1 VAIFKDYKIHLFGLT
16 VFFTLVF
23 IGWRYIEFIKDER
36 ETLEKKS
43 YLSQDSNMKKRV
55 SAMILAKQKATLG
68 MALSLVNDKE
78 LIEHITHNKIPNK
91 YYKNLVNNFR
101 KNTLYKNI
109 WIQIIDENLISIYRS
124 WSDKKGDSLK
134 GLRGDLVEVFKTKKV
149 SYSISS
155 GKFDLTIKAIVPIL
169 KDEDV
174 IGVLEIIS
182 HFNSISKEMKKF
194 DVDSVVVLEKK
205 YTKNVKYPF
214 TNIFIDEYYVANF
227 DAPLYLREELKE
239 HGIQNHF
246 SSQYMIDK
254 GKIATSYE
262 LKSINGETLGW
273 YIMFKK
279 IEDIPSLD
287 LDFFM
292 FKWLTLGLLGFMA
305 LAGVINITMFYF
317 LRKQKIYYKN
327 IIDSSTNMVI
337 INDKKN
343 IIDVNRIFFKYFY
356 QHKTIDEFQE
366 DYECICDLF
375 VKEDGYLQ
383 KEVDK
388 LYWIDYLISH
398 KDNKHKVKIKYE
410 SEIYY
415 FLVSTS
421 LVSEEKS
428 YYSVVFTDITNEEK
442 YKIDLE
448 KLTITDTLTGIGNRR
463 YFHDKLLEERARA
476 DRYEHELSFIM
487 LDIDHFKNVNDNYG
501 HGVGDSV
508 LVEYTKLISSMI
520 RDGDTFC
527 RIGGEEFIIMLPHAT
542 KDNAAELA
550 EKLRISIENH
560 KKVLPI
566 TMSFGVVEYIKGEE
580 AEFILKRVD
589 EALYEAKDA
598 GRNRVVVR

>member
-1 VAIFKDYKIHLFGLT
+1 LSI
-16 VFFTLVF
+16 FFTLVSV
-23 IGWRYIEFIKDER
+23 GWRYVDFVKDEKGI
-36 ETLEKKS
+36 LQKNS
-43 YLSQDSNMKKRV
+43 YSSQAYSMQQRV
-55 SAMILAKQKATLG
+55 SDMILAKQKATVG
-68 MALSLVNDKE
+68 MALSLANDQRF
-78 LIEHITHNKIPNK
+78 IEHITNDKIPNK
-91 YYKNLVNNFR
+91 YYKNLVDNFR
-101 KNTLYKNI
+101 RNTLYKNI
-109 WIQIIDENLISIYRS
+109 WIQVLNKDLTSIYRS
-124 WSDKKGDSLK
+124 WSDKNGDSLK
-134 GLRGDLVEVFKTKKV
+134 DVRGDLVEVFKTKKV

-169 KDEDV
+169 KDEEV

-182 HFNSISKEMKKF
+182 HFNSISKAMKKF

-205 YTKNVKYPF
+205 YTKNIKYPF
-214 TNIFIDEYYVANF
+214 TNIFIDEYYIANF
-227 DAPLYLREELKE
+227 DAPPYLIEALKK

-246 SSQYMIDK
+246 SSKYMIDE

-292 FKWLTLGLLGFMA
+292 FRWLTLGLLGFMA
-305 LAGVINITMFYF
+305 LAGVINIIMFYF

-327 IIDSSTNMVI
+327 IIDSSTNMVV

-343 IIDVNRIFFKYFY
+343 IIDVNKIFFKYFY
-356 QHKTIDEFQE
+356 NHKTIDEFKKN
-366 DYECICDLF
+366 YECICDLF
-375 VKEDGYLQ
+375 VEEESYLHKEMDG
-383 KEVDK
+383 E
-388 LYWIDYLISH
+388 YWIDYLMLH
-398 KDNKHKVKIKYE
+398 KNVKHKVKIKYE
-410 SEIYY
+410 SEVYY
-415 FLVSTS
+415 FFVSTS
-421 LVSEEKS
+421 LVSVEKS
-428 YYSVVFTDITNEEK
+428 YYSVVFADITNEEK

-448 KLTITDTLTGIGNRR
+448 KLTITDALTGIGNRR
-463 YFHDKLLEERARA
+463 YFHDKLLEERSRA
-476 DRYEHELSFIM
+476 DRYEHTLSFIM
-487 LDIDHFKNVNDNYG
+487 LDIDYFKKVNDEYG

-527 RIGGEEFIIMLPHAT
+527 RIGGEEFIIMLPHAA
-542 KDNAAELA
+542 KDHATELA

-566 TMSFGVVEYIKGEE
+566 TMSFGVIEYIKGEE
-580 AEFILKRVD
+580 IEFILKRVD
-589 EALYEAKDA
+589 EALYSAKDA